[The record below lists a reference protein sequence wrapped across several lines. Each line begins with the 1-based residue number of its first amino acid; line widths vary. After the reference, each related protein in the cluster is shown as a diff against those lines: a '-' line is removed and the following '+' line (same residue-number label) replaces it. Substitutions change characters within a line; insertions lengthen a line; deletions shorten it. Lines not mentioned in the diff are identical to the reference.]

1 MSQEATLPQEE
12 QGLSGL
18 NEFLPSIGK
27 LIGWLLGITGTGI
40 FLFPVLAL
48 TVEENFAVHFWVM
61 TFFDLGLFLAI
72 LK

>member
-1 MSQEATLPQEE
+1 MSQDANLPQDE
-12 QGLSGL
+12 QNLGGL

-27 LIGWLLGITGTGI
+27 LIGWLLGITGTGV

-48 TVEENFAVHFWVM
+48 TVEENFSKHFWIM